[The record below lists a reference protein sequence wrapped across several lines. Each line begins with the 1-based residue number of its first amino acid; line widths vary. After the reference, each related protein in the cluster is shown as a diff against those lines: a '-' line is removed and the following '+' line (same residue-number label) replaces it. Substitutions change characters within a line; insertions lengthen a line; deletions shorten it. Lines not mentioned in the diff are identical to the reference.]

1 LFRYKEK
8 MATEKKRLKTVLVLF
23 IVTIL
28 YTIYRYQG
36 SAYFFIN
43 LLDMP
48 MRGNRELALPVY
60 YQWIMAFFLL
70 GIIPMLTVRFGF
82 KERLSKYGFSLK
94 KPLLALLITLLGIA
108 IITPLV
114 YFGARSPEL
123 SSVYPL
129 AKSAGDSPVNFLESA
144 LFYLLYYVGYEFC
157 FRGFLFMGIKDDI
170 GEWRAL
176 GVSLLA
182 TVMLHVNKPQ
192 SETVMAILAGIA
204 FPIIVSRFGSLLP
217 VILIHAYTG
226 ISLDYWVIIQSGG
239 FR

>member
-1 LFRYKEK
+1 MSK
-8 MATEKKRLKTVLVLF
+8 EKKRLKTVLVLF

-36 SAYFFIN
+36 SAYFFIS
-43 LLDMP
+43 LLDTP
-48 MRGNRELALPVY
+48 LRGNRELALPVY
-60 YQWIMAFFLL
+60 YQWVMAFFLL
-70 GIIPMLTVRFGF
+70 GVIPMLTVRFGF

-94 KPLLALLITLLGIA
+94 RPLFTLLITLLGIA

-114 YFGARSPEL
+114 YIGARSPEL
-123 SSVYPL
+123 SSLYPL
-129 AKSAGDSPVNFLESA
+129 AKSAGDSPGNFLKSA

-170 GEWRAL
+170 GEWQAL
-176 GVSLLA
+176 GVSLIA
-182 TVMLHVNKPQ
+182 TVLLHVNKPQ
-192 SETVMAILAGIA
+192 SETVMAIIAGIA
-204 FPIIVSRFGSLLP
+204 FPIIVSRLGSLLP
-217 VILIHAYTG
+217 VILIHAYAG